1 MFFIIILLIFII
13 IDILDFSFSSPS
25 SSSNR
30 HEDWDN
36 SDLDYVKPP
45 NSNDWSSSRE
55 EECFNCGEDYEDCDC
70 DCDDCD

>member
-13 IDILDFSFSSPS
+13 IDILDSSFSSPS

-30 HEDWDN
+30 HGDWD
-36 SDLDYVKPP
+36 YVRPP
-45 NSNDWSSSRE
+45 NANDWSSSRKD
-55 EECFNCGEDYEDCDC
+55 ECFNCGEDYEDCDC